1 MKRRLC
7 DYIYPIGVL
16 ALGFLFGQQL
26 GHFTGFE
33 YRRPVKNYTI
43 EDPQRYLFDEV
54 KIFCWVATTS
64 RNHKT
69 KAYAQM
75 ATWGRYCN
83 GILFVSNATDDRLPI
98 LLFNQTDN
106 FHNLYLK
113 TREAFLWIYKN
124 IVHDYHWFL
133 KADDDTYFHM
143 PNLRHFLKSYSPN
156 ESLAFGHEYNIH
168 KFRYH
173 SGGAGYV
180 LSHEA
185 VLRLGALG
193 FNYHP
198 VCDQTIPPE
207 DLYLGQCLMALNAS
221 IIDGSDENGGYRF
234 MPIGI
239 WDLIEHAVPEWLTN
253 HSKTKLKKSFS
264 CCSPHFISMN
274 YAKGDFQ
281 YFMDYFLHTLKAYGI
296 QHK

>member
-1 MKRRLC
+1 
-7 DYIYPIGVL
+7 
-16 ALGFLFGQQL
+16 
-26 GHFTGFE
+26 
-33 YRRPVKNYTI
+33 
-43 EDPQRYLFDEV
+43 
-54 KIFCWVATTS
+54 
-64 RNHKT
+64 
-69 KAYAQM
+69 
-75 ATWGRYCN
+75 
-83 GILFVSNATDDRLPI
+83 LFVSNATDDKLPI

-106 FHNLYLK
+106 FENLYLK

-124 IVHDYHWFL
+124 VV
-133 KADDDTYFHM
+133 
-143 PNLRHFLKSYSPN
+143 SYSPN
-156 ESLAFGHEYNIH
+156 ESLAFGHEYNLH
-168 KFRYH
+168 NFRYH

-198 VCDQTIPPE
+198 ACDQKIPAE

-239 WDLIEHAVPEWLTN
+239 WDLIENGAPKWLN
-253 HSKTKLKKSFS
+253 ANSKTKLKTSFS

-274 YAKGDFQ
+274 YAKADFQ

-296 QHK
+296 QFK